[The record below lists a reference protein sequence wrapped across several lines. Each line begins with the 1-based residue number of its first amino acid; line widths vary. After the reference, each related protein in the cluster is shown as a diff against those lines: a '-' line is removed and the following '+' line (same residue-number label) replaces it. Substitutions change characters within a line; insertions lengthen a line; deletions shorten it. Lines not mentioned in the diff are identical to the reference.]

1 MVFSGLAILIS
12 IFNMVMC
19 AQNEFDPIILETEM
33 LRRGKKLKEIEDQKR
48 KQAIEKQMTAFKSD
62 FKVSCRELG
71 IE

>member
-33 LRRGKKLKEIEDQKR
+33 LRRGEKLKEIDDQKR
-48 KQAIEKQMTAFKSD
+48 KQAIEKQMDAFKSN
-62 FKVSCRELG
+62 FRV
-71 IE
+71 

>member
-33 LRRGKKLKEIEDQKR
+33 LRRGEKLKEIDDQKR
-48 KQAIEKQMTAFKSD
+48 KQAIEKQMNAFKSD
-62 FKVSCRELG
+62 FRV
-71 IE
+71 